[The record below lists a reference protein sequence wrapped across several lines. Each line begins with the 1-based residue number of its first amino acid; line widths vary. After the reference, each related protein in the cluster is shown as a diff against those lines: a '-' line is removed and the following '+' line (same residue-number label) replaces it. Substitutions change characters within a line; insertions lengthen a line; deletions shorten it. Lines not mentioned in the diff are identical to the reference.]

1 MTALAAM
8 AFMNGIHKVPT
19 GGDGQQ
25 PADNINQPFILKVI
39 TKIHNSPWND
49 QNEGS
54 DDSG

>member
-8 AFMNGIHKVPT
+8 AFMNGIPKVAT

-25 PADNINQPFILKVI
+25 PADNIHI
-39 TKIHNSPWND
+39 ND
-49 QNEGS
+49 QNQGS